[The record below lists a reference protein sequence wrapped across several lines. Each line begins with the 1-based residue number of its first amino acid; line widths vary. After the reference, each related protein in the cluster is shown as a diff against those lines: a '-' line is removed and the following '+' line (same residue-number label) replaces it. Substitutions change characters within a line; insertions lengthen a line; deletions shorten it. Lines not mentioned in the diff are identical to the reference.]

1 MKLSVSMLCSYLY
14 CPRKLFLQKVLALE
28 EPPKESLVLGALRH
42 EIYDFINQ
50 SEESIVSSIKER
62 AQYTQLLSI
71 YKDHYTKIL
80 REKIIKNKSKIKE
93 VNLDIVDVFKKT
105 WPLILNEAEIRSN
118 NIFNFIQKYN
128 LYGKELWEK
137 LTPKI
142 ISELSVS
149 SEILQLKGIID
160 RIEVYEN
167 SYVPIEL
174 KTGKMP
180 KDGVWPNHRIQI
192 AAYAMLLEE
201 KFQTKV
207 KDGFI
212 NYLDAKESRR
222 IAINPFMKEE
232 IIQLIS
238 EIQILL
244 KNSYPPKYC
253 ENRNKC
259 ANCGIKETCYD
270 ESEVSALLSEIR

>member
-1 MKLSVSMLCSYLY
+1 
-14 CPRKLFLQKVLALE
+14 
-28 EPPKESLVLGALRH
+28 
-42 EIYDFINQ
+42 
-50 SEESIVSSIKER
+50 
-62 AQYTQLLSI
+62 
-71 YKDHYTKIL
+71 
-80 REKIIKNKSKIKE
+80 
-93 VNLDIVDVFKKT
+93 
-105 WPLILNEAEIRSN
+105 
-118 NIFNFIQKYN
+118 
-128 LYGKELWEK
+128 
-137 LTPKI
+137 
-142 ISELSVS
+142 
-149 SEILQLKGIID
+149 
-160 RIEVYEN
+160 VYEN

-222 IAINPFMKEE
+222 IAINPFMREE

-270 ESEVSALLSEIR
+270 EAEVSTLLSEIR